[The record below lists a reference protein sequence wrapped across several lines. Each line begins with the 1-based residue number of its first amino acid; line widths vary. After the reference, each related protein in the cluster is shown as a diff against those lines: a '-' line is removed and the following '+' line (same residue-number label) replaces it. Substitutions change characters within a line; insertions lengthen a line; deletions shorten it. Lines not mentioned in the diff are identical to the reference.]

1 MKSWLRYFGL
11 SFFSDK
17 IAKEAVRRSMLNFLL
32 GFVLSLVFIFCGV
45 LAANTL
51 PFRTHY
57 NKASQFKAFV
67 HTAFESTNL
76 TIKDGRASADKV
88 VNTLPAEIS
97 AEGYKLVIDTRPSS
111 AFDDFEAYCTPKEG
125 EGEIAYE
132 VFLALPEEEQN
143 KYDFKIRYTPN
154 ELILDDGLTA
164 THEAYLSTVQDE
176 ALSAQY
182 KEICEKKDTLS
193 AEEYRES
200 VYLLYLKAY
209 YPDLTKHVKNSAPLL
224 RNYYYLNYLNKAA
237 FSEYLFVFDDAL
249 IGSFKTDGG
258 LKTEFYGVYDGMS
271 EKVIDGDGAD
281 VFLKQAFDK
290 ALSMMANVYAMNIL
304 RFLPFIALMP
314 IILALVMWGVMH
326 YLKVDVKLRRLT
338 TCIKIEGGYLAFS
351 SLVTALTVFVCGFFV
366 SGSVLNY
373 LPLILLFAVLL
384 IRTVVYIVMEKINKD
399 KNKPKSKPVTEEE
412 QTEI

>member
-1 MKSWLRYFGL
+1 MKSWLKYFGL

-67 HTAFESTNL
+67 RTAFENVNL

-97 AEGYKLVIDTRPSS
+97 AKGYKLVIDTRPSS

-125 EGEIAYE
+125 DGEISYE
-132 VFLALPEEEQN
+132 DFLALPEEERD

-154 ELILDDGLTA
+154 ELILTEELTA
-164 THEAYLSTVQDE
+164 THEKYLSTVQDE
-176 ALSAQY
+176 SVSAKY
-182 KEICEKKDTLS
+182 AEISGKKDSLS
-193 AEEYRES
+193 AEEYGES

-209 YPDLTKHVKNSAPLL
+209 YPDLTKYVKNSAPLL

-237 FSEYLFVFDDAL
+237 FSEYLFVFDNAL

-258 LKTEFYGVYDGMS
+258 LKTSFYGVYDGMS
-271 EKVIDGDGAD
+271 EKVVNGENSDG
-281 VFLKQAFDK
+281 FLKQAFDK
-290 ALSMMANVYAMNIL
+290 ALPMMANVYAMNIL

-314 IILALVMWGVMH
+314 IILALAMWGVMH
-326 YLKVDVKLRRLT
+326 YLKVDVKFRRLT

-373 LPLILLFAVLL
+373 LPLILLFAILL

-399 KNKPKSKPVTEEE
+399 KSKLKGKPIEKE
-412 QTEI
+412 TEI